1 MHAVVLVGG
10 FGTRLRPITYT
21 TPKPLLPIAH
31 VPMVERLVRQLESGG
46 VTHVVLALG
55 FKPEPFYAA
64 FPNDRCG
71 GVAMSYAVESSPLD
85 TAGAVGFAARHAGI
99 DDTFVVANG
108 DVMCDL
114 DLAELVS
121 FHRSRGGMGTI
132 SLTTV
137 ADPTQFGIV
146 EIDERGK
153 VERFIEKPS
162 PTETTSRFASAGTY
176 VFEPS
181 ALELMP
187 DTDKLSIE
195 RVVFPEMVR
204 RRELFAMATSGYWID
219 AGRPAT
225 YIDVNVEYAA
235 RESRAV
241 ISSEVDPTAIVAD
254 SVISTGVVVGAGA
267 RIEHSVLLSGAR
279 IGAGAHVTDSIVR
292 GVVGARSVLRG
303 VIVAEDGVVADDE
316 RLSDQGV
323 PRVEGA

>member
-64 FPNDRCG
+64 FPDDRCG

-85 TAGAVGFAARHAGI
+85 TAGAIGFAARHAGI

-114 DLAELVS
+114 DVAELVS

-162 PTETTSRFASAGTY
+162 PTKTASRFASAGTY

-187 DTDKLSIE
+187 GTDKLSIE

-204 RRELFAMATSGYWID
+204 RGELFAMATTGYWID

-225 YIDVNVEYAA
+225 YIDANVEYAA

-241 ISSEVDPTAIVAD
+241 LSSEVDSTAIVAE

-267 RIEHSVLLSGAR
+267 RIEHSVLLAGAR

-323 PRVEGA
+323 PRVEGS

>member
-31 VPMVERLVRQLESGG
+31 VSMVERLVRQLEAGG

-64 FPNDRCG
+64 FPDDRCG

-85 TAGAVGFAARHAGI
+85 TAGAIGFAARQAGI
-99 DDTFVVANG
+99 NDTFVVANG

-114 DLAELVS
+114 DVAELVS
-121 FHRSRGGMGTI
+121 FHRSRGGIGTI

-137 ADPTQFGIV
+137 VDPTQFGIV
-146 EIDERGK
+146 EIDDRGK

-162 PTETTSRFASAGTY
+162 PTETASRFASAGTY
-176 VFEPS
+176 VFEPN

-187 DTDKLSIE
+187 GTDKLSIE

-204 RRELFAMATSGYWID
+204 RGELFAMVTSGYWID

-225 YIDVNVEYAA
+225 YIDANLEYAT

-241 ISSEVDPTAIVAD
+241 ISSEVDSTAIVSD
-254 SVISTGVVVGAGA
+254 SVISAGVAVGTGAC
-267 RIEHSVLLSGAR
+267 IEHSVLLSGAR
-279 IGAGAHVTDSIVR
+279 IGAGAHVVDSIVR

-303 VIVAEDGVVADDE
+303 VIVAEDGVVAE
-316 RLSDQGV
+316 GEHLSDQGV